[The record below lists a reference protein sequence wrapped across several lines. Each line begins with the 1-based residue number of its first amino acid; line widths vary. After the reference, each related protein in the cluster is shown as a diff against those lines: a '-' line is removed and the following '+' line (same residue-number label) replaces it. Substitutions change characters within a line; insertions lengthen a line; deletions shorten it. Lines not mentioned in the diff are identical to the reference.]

1 MYWNSFKVNNV
12 FKRLNCRDK
21 DCEHCGKFNA
31 FFIHY
36 SFLSG
41 DLKQQGA
48 RTMWTLI
55 WNVLPTQPYL
65 PPAWAQ
71 DPCLSVKND
80 WGSRNP
86 SLGSICSLT
95 GRP

>member
-1 MYWNSFKVNNV
+1 M
-12 FKRLNCRDK
+12 FKRLNCCDK

-41 DLKQQGA
+41 DLKRQGA

-55 WNVLPTQPYL
+55 WNVLPTPPY
-65 PPAWAQ
+65 PSPAWAQ
-71 DPCLSVKND
+71 DPCFSVKND
-80 WGSRNP
+80 WGSRSS